1 MNISVTKA
9 AKEWGVSR
17 TTIYQ
22 KVNDGELSRTA
33 DKKIDVS
40 EMLRVFGEPI
50 SKKRTERSVNTVQST
65 PLNSQSVQYNTD
77 IEHLLALE
85 KLKNEHLSQQVSDQ
99 KKLIENYQQQIGQ
112 LNKTLDKER
121 EHSIYDHRVSRNEC
135 KQSDEQLLATGIEI
149 KEDYHQER
157 YKSSTT
163 LEPLVSDKKVKQE
176 LEVTEPAPAE
186 TYRTSFSLYF

>member
-22 KVNDGELSRTA
+22 KVNDGQLSRTA

-50 SKKRTERSVNTVQST
+50 SKKRTERSADTVQST
-65 PLNSQSVQYNTD
+65 PLYSQNVQYNTD

-85 KLKNEHLSQQVSDQ
+85 KLKNEHLIQQVSDQ

-112 LNKTLDKER
+112 LNKTLDKANASIQDFAQVKLLEFKKI
-121 EHSIYDHRVSRNEC
+121 EHD
-135 KQSDEQLLATGIEI
+135 DEPQPDE
-149 KEDYHQER
+149 KKDD
-157 YKSSTT
+157 TT
-163 LEPLVSDKKVKQE
+163 IPVVEKKKKWWN
-176 LEVTEPAPAE
+176 L
-186 TYRTSFSLYF
+186 

>member
-50 SKKRTERSVNTVQST
+50 SKKRTERSVNTVEST

-85 KLKNEHLSQQVSDQ
+85 KLKNVHLSQQVNDQ

-112 LNKTLDKER
+112 LNKTLDKANA
-121 EHSIYDHRVSRNEC
+121 SIQDFAQVRLLEF
-135 KQSDEQLLATGIEI
+135 KQAEMSDEPEPEKDTQI
-149 KEDYHQER
+149 
-157 YKSSTT
+157 TT
-163 LEPLVSDKKVKQE
+163 IPAKKK
-176 LEVTEPAPAE
+176 
-186 TYRTSFSLYF
+186 RWWDF

>member
-22 KVNDGELSRTA
+22 KVNDGEISRTA
-33 DKKIDVS
+33 DKKIDIS

-50 SKKRTERSVNTVQST
+50 SKKRTERSADTVQST
-65 PLNSQSVQYNTD
+65 PLNNQNVQYNKD

-112 LNKTLDKER
+112 LNKTLDKANA
-121 EHSIYDHRVSRNEC
+121 SIQDFAQVRLLEFKKSVPIDEPQP
-135 KQSDEQLLATGIEI
+135 KKESDTPITSIPE
-149 KEDYHQER
+149 
-157 YKSSTT
+157 
-163 LEPLVSDKKVKQE
+163 KKKK
-176 LEVTEPAPAE
+176 
-186 TYRTSFSLYF
+186 RWWGF

>member
-22 KVNDGELSRTA
+22 KVNDGELSRAA
-33 DKKIDVS
+33 DKKIDTA
-40 EMLRVFGEPI
+40 EMLRVFGEPL
-50 SKKRTERSVNTVQST
+50 SKKRTEQSLNTSDST
-65 PLNSQSVQYNTD
+65 HSDSQSVQHNTE

-112 LNKTLDKER
+112 LNKTLDKANA
-121 EHSIYDHRVSRNEC
+121 SIQDFAQVRLLEFKKS
-135 KQSDEQLLATGIEI
+135 EQG
-149 KEDYHQER
+149 Y
-157 YKSSTT
+157 
-163 LEPLVSDKKVKQE
+163 EPLLEQEQEKKDDSIVATPKKKK
-176 LEVTEPAPAE
+176 
-186 TYRTSFSLYF
+186 RWFF

>member
-9 AKEWGVSR
+9 AQQWGVSR

-50 SKKRTERSVNTVQST
+50 SKKRTERSVDTSQST

-112 LNKTLDKER
+112 LNKTLDKANA
-121 EHSIYDHRVSRNEC
+121 SIQDFAQVRLLEF
-135 KQSDEQLLATGIEI
+135 KQSQPNDEPQPE
-149 KEDYHQER
+149 KEKDAPVISAVAQ
-157 YKSSTT
+157 
-163 LEPLVSDKKVKQE
+163 KKK
-176 LEVTEPAPAE
+176 
-186 TYRTSFSLYF
+186 RWFF

>member
-50 SKKRTERSVNTVQST
+50 SKKRTERSVDTIQST

-99 KKLIENYQQQIGQ
+99 KQLIANYQDQISQ
-112 LNKTLDKER
+112 LNKTLEKANA
-121 EHSIYDHRVSRNEC
+121 SIQDFAQVRLLEF
-135 KQSDEQLLATGIEI
+135 KQAEMSYEPPLEQEQEKKDDSIVATA
-149 KEDYHQER
+149 
-157 YKSSTT
+157 
-163 LEPLVSDKKVKQE
+163 KKKK
-176 LEVTEPAPAE
+176 
-186 TYRTSFSLYF
+186 RWFF

>member
-33 DKKIDVS
+33 DKKIDTA
-40 EMLRVFGEPI
+40 EMLRVFGEPV

-65 PLNSQSVQYNTD
+65 PLNTQNVQDSTE
-77 IEHLLALE
+77 IEHQLALE

-99 KKLIENYQQQIGQ
+99 KKLIENYQQQIAQ
-112 LNKTLDKER
+112 LNKTLDKANA
-121 EHSIYDHRVSRNEC
+121 SIQDFAQVKLLEFKKS
-135 KQSDEQLLATGIEI
+135 EQ
-149 KEDYHQER
+149 D
-157 YKSSTT
+157 YKSLLEQEKERTDDSTVAT
-163 LEPLVSDKKVKQE
+163 VEKKKRWWE
-176 LEVTEPAPAE
+176 
-186 TYRTSFSLYF
+186 F

>member
-112 LNKTLDKER
+112 LNKTLDKANA
-121 EHSIYDHRVSRNEC
+121 SIQDFAQVRLLEF
-135 KQSDEQLLATGIEI
+135 KQAEMSDEPPLKPEQEQEQEKKDDSIVATA
-149 KEDYHQER
+149 
-157 YKSSTT
+157 
-163 LEPLVSDKKVKQE
+163 KKKK
-176 LEVTEPAPAE
+176 
-186 TYRTSFSLYF
+186 RWFF

>member
-9 AKEWGVSR
+9 SKEWGISR

-33 DKKIDVS
+33 DKKIDVT

-50 SKKRTERSVNTVQST
+50 SKKRTERSVDTVQST

-77 IEHLLALE
+77 IEHQLALE

-99 KKLIENYQQQIGQ
+99 KKLIENYQEQIAQ
-112 LNKTLDKER
+112 LNKTLDKASA
-121 EHSIYDHRVSRNEC
+121 SIQDFAQVRLLEF
-135 KQSDEQLLATGIEI
+135 KQAEMSDEPPIEQEKEETDDSAVATT
-149 KEDYHQER
+149 Q
-157 YKSSTT
+157 
-163 LEPLVSDKKVKQE
+163 KKKKWW
-176 LEVTEPAPAE
+176 A
-186 TYRTSFSLYF
+186 F